1 LQTTEFEKDKSMK
14 TKLTLLLCLLV
25 ASLLLLPTL
34 PASAYP
40 AAYFRTR
47 QLRVPPALCL
57 SSAQGAVKQA
67 GLANNS
73 SGSNYNGG
81 TTNTARAFIV
91 CVPLPKAG
99 PCPNNASAKDG
110 ATAVIVAAGDNN
122 EETKNLISV
131 LDTKLG
137 NPVLIDC
144 N

>member
-1 LQTTEFEKDKSMK
+1 MK
-14 TKLTLLLCLLV
+14 TKLVLLLCSLV
-25 ASLLLLPTL
+25 ASLLLLPTQ

-47 QLRVPPALCL
+47 QLRIPPALCQ
-57 SSAQGAVKQA
+57 SEAQDAVKQA
-67 GLANNS
+67 GLANISN
-73 SGSNYNGG
+73 GSTYSGG

-91 CVPLPKAG
+91 CVSLPKAG
-99 PCPNNASAKDG
+99 PCPNNVSAKDG
-110 ATAVIVAAGDNN
+110 ATAVMVAAGDNSD
-122 EETKNLISV
+122 ETKNLISV